1 VAGVGGSMVRERAGA
16 LARRHAI
23 WFSIVATLV
32 WVGLILAA
40 IQLPPHPL
48 YGPMYVNA
56 IGFGA
61 GLIVIWLLG
70 WRPADVGLGRQRFDR
85 SLWLLAPLFA
95 LTLTYALPGIEG
107 EPYIVFCTA
116 VWCLL
121 IGLNEELWSRGII
134 LYPLSKFGPFPSAL
148 LVALLF
154 SNQHWL
160 NYLFFGAELED
171 QFAQLISTFTF
182 AFVLVALRWRGLTIW
197 PLAILHGL
205 GDFLQLTSPGAAPW
219 WWQLAIALFEL
230 AYGWWLL
237 HAVHRSST
245 AAPEAR
251 HAA

>member
-1 VAGVGGSMVRERAGA
+1 MVRERANA
-16 LARRHAI
+16 FAHAHPI
-23 WFSIVATLV
+23 WFGVIATLF

-56 IGFGA
+56 IGFIF
-61 GLIVIWLLG
+61 GLLVVWLLG
-70 WRPADVGLGRQRFDR
+70 WRRADVGLGRQRIDR
-85 SLWLLAPLFA
+85 SLWTIASLFV
-95 LTLTYALPGIEG
+95 LTLTFALPGIQG

-134 LYPLSKFGPFPSAL
+134 LYPLSRLGPYVSSL
-148 LVALLF
+148 IVALLF

-160 NYLFFGAELED
+160 NFVFFGASLED
-171 QFAQLISTFTF
+171 QIAQLISTFTF
-182 AFVLVALRWRGLTIW
+182 AFALTALRWRGLTIW

-219 WWQLAIALFEL
+219 WWQLAIAVFEL

-237 HAVHRSST
+237 RTVRRSHT
-245 AAPEAR
+245 TAPEPR